1 MAATAMR
8 CETVNLQVAVTAVN
22 ASQAKANG
30 LGVRENIAVVDRGG
44 NLKAFA
50 RMDDA

>member
-1 MAATAMR
+1 MAATGMK
-8 CETVNLQVAVTAVN
+8 CETVNLQIAVTAVN
-22 ASQAKANG
+22 AAQAKANG
-30 LGVRENIAVVDRGG
+30 LGIRENIAVADRGG